1 MTARPEREHEP
12 QPHAD
17 GPGHGGDL
25 RSKKDTSMDDNT
37 VAALADAFW
46 TAVRREQAMRSPQCP
61 NDVLDA
67 LTLTLA
73 RMIAKYAVYLE
84 TGGVRV
90 DVPQT
95 VEAIVQQ
102 LRAYPYAQAI
112 EAGRNLSVTIE

>member
-1 MTARPEREHEP
+1 
-12 QPHAD
+12 
-17 GPGHGGDL
+17 
-25 RSKKDTSMDDNT
+25 MDDNT

-46 TAVRREQAMRSPQCP
+46 TAVRREQAVRSPQCP

-102 LRAYPYAQAI
+102 LRDYPYAQAI
-112 EAGRNLSVTIE
+112 EAGRNLSVTIA